1 MFFSSWLRKSST
13 KPRTSRRAT
22 STFRPRVEV
31 LEGRDLPSTL
41 TVTNL
46 YNNGPG
52 SLRYEIAVAKS
63 GDTIAFDGKL
73 DGQTITL
80 TLGELVIDKS
90 LTIKGPGA
98 IKLTITSQPYNNG
111 FGTEN
116 GSRIFEVDGAGTT
129 VTIGGLTMTDG
140 GGTRR
145 GSQGISGLPY
155 DG

>member
-1 MFFSSWLRKSST
+1 MWPTTWLRSGKRQGSAP
-13 KPRTSRRAT
+13 KRPG
-22 STFRPRVEV
+22 FRPT
-31 LEGRDLPSTL
+31 LEALEDRCVPSTL
-41 TVTNL
+41 KVTNN
-46 YNNGPG
+46 YDNGAYPG